1 MPAPAFLGGRDV
13 KTIRIALLAGVAL
26 ATLSPAL
33 SAAMAQQSAATRSTS
48 LSIPAGDLAGALD
61 QFSRQTGLQV
71 MADPALLSGKRTQG
85 VSGALAVPAGLRQL
99 LAGTGLDFQMDGETV
114 LLLRQTAGAIP
125 TAAPLPAGAQSTA
138 AAASPVLEEVIVTGF
153 KGSITRALDIKREAD
168 SIVDAISAEDI
179 GKFPSQNIAEALQ
192 RVPGISIVRD
202 RGEGLFVRVRG
213 LGANFQTTTLNGRS
227 AAVNE
232 NVRDSGQSGRQFRFD
247 TLPSELVSR
256 VDVIKSPTAALDEGA
271 IGGIVDVRTFRPL
284 DLKDT
289 EHAFSATLS
298 YPELADKLDTRF
310 SGLTSWRNE
319 ERTFG
324 VLLAAVYDQRSMRQ
338 DRAMNGG
345 WTYLP
350 AGIDTN
356 GDRVADS
363 GPIYRSAS
371 TRPTLEQEE
380 RERIGLSGAVQWFP
394 TPDIDINLDVA
405 YTDLDI
411 KYDELTYSADFNWAQ
426 LVPNTAVIRDGVLV
440 AGTVGASSQIGREQ
454 SELAHENL
462 QAGLNGT
469 FRFGD
474 GWTLTADTAY
484 SRAYS
489 DTPTPIRRS
498 RVLGPVGNVAFEYF
512 PAGDQVHNLR
522 FLTADLNSPA
532 TLPGRRLEW
541 RVNDSLDTEKAAQ
554 IDLERELEWGPVSA
568 VKAGVKY
575 RDRLRDYDRR
585 DLTITRDRNGRSIT
599 GTFYGPEYYETD
611 FLVDDFLGE
620 TGATLPRQW
629 VVPSGD
635 KFFELMDP
643 ALINQPL
650 ARADLR
656 NSYRITEKIKSA
668 YVMADLDSEVAG
680 LPVRGNAGVRVAG
693 TKQVSAGHADDG
705 RKADPVR
712 FEKDYTDILPSANL
726 AVDLTDDLVSRV
738 SVAKVITRP
747 SLADLA
753 PRLTLNSSDRIFT
766 AVGGNPNLE
775 PFEAWQ
781 YDATLEWY
789 FAPSSALIGGLFYK
803 DIGTFM
809 TTRKSTLVVD
819 GVDYELSARVNG
831 GDASIKGVEIAYQQT
846 FDMLPEPFDGLGMLA
861 NYTFTD
867 TKATYFDGTR
877 TIKDDLENVA
887 RHSFNLTGFYE
898 KGPVGIRLSYSW
910 RGDVLAQVG
919 TNGLENANDKA
930 FGSLDG
936 NVTWQINDN
945 LTLVAEAMNITD
957 EAQWQFVADDLFSR
971 YDYYGRTFS
980 LGLRAKF

>member
-1 MPAPAFLGGRDV
+1 MGVESV
-13 KTIRIALLAGVAL
+13 KNIRIGLLATVAML
-26 ATLSPAL
+26 ALSPAVQAQATKPAAA
-33 SAAMAQQSAATRSTS
+33 SAA

-71 MADPALLSGKRTQG
+71 MADPALLAGKRTQG
-85 VSGALAVPAGLRQL
+85 VSGTQAPQAGLRQL
-99 LAGTGLDFQMDGETV
+99 LSGTGLDFQLDGETV
-114 LLLRQTAGAIP
+114 LLQAGAAVKP
-125 TAAPLPAGAQSTA
+125 AAAVTSKPVQV
-138 AAASPVLEEVIVTGF
+138 AAASAAPAAEELEEVIVTGF
-153 KGSITRALDIKREAD
+153 KGSITRALDIKRQAD

-289 EHAFSATLS
+289 QHAFSATAS
-298 YPELADKLDTRF
+298 YPELADKLDARF

-319 ERTFG
+319 DRSFG
-324 VLLAAVYDQRSMRQ
+324 VLLAAVYDQRTMRQ
-338 DRAMNGG
+338 DRAMNGA

-350 AGIDTN
+350 NGIDTDGN
-356 GDRVADS
+356 GTLDS

-380 RERIGLSGAVQWFP
+380 RERVGLSGAVQWNP
-394 TPDIDINLDVA
+394 TSDISLNLDVA
-405 YTDLDI
+405 YTDLNI
-411 KYDELTYSADFNWAQ
+411 NYDELTYSADFDWTK
-426 LVPNTAVIRDGVLV
+426 LVPGTAVIKDGVLV
-440 AGTVGASSQIGREQ
+440 GGIVGASSQIGREQ
-454 SELAHENL
+454 SELEHKNL
-462 QAGLNGT
+462 QVGLNGEYL
-469 FRFGD
+469 FGD
-474 GWTLTADTAY
+474 GWKLTGDLAY
-484 SRAYS
+484 SRAVS

-498 RVLGPVGNVAFEYF
+498 RVQGTVGNVAFEYF
-512 PAGDQVHNLR
+512 PAGDQVHNLT
-522 FLTADLNSPA
+522 FLTADLTSPS

-541 RVNDSLDTEKAAQ
+541 RVNDSLDTEKSAQ
-554 IDLERELEWGPVSA
+554 IDLEKQVEWGPVSA
-568 VKAGVKY
+568 LQAGVKY
-575 RDRLRDYDRR
+575 RDRLRDYNRR
-585 DLTITRDRNGRSIT
+585 DLTITRDKNGKAIT
-599 GTFYGPEYYETD
+599 GTFYGAEYYESD

-620 TGATLPRQW
+620 SGGKLPTIW
-629 VVPSGD
+629 AVPNGD

-643 ALINQPL
+643 ALVNQPL

-656 NSYRITEKIKSA
+656 NSYNITETIKSA
-668 YVMADLDSEVAG
+668 YVMADLDSSLG
-680 LPVRGNAGVRVAG
+680 DMPLRGNVGVRLAQ
-693 TKQVSAGHADDG
+693 TNQVSSGHADDG
-705 RKADPVR
+705 KKAEPVR
-712 FEKDYTDILPSANL
+712 FEKDYTDVLPSANL
-726 AVDLTDDLVSRV
+726 ALDITDDLVSRL
-738 SVAKVITRP
+738 SAAKVITRP

-753 PRLTLNSSDRIFT
+753 PRLTLNSSDKIFT

-789 FAPSSALIGGLFYK
+789 FAPSSALIAGLFYK
-803 DIGTFM
+803 DISTFM

-831 GDASIKGVEIAYQQT
+831 GDASIKGVELAYQQT
-846 FDMLPEPFDGLGMLA
+846 FDMLPEPFDGLGLLA
-861 NYTFTD
+861 NYTYTD
-867 TKATYFDGTR
+867 TRATYFDGTR

-887 RHSFNLTGFYE
+887 KHSFNLTGFYE
-898 KGPVGIRLSYSW
+898 KGPIGLRLSYSW

-930 FGSLDG
+930 FGSLDA
-936 NVTWQINDN
+936 NITYQLTEN
-945 LTLVAEAMNITD
+945 LTLVAEAMNLTD

-971 YDYYGRTFS
+971 YDYYGRTFT
-980 LGLRAKF
+980 LGVRAKF

>member
-1 MPAPAFLGGRDV
+1 M
-13 KTIRIALLAGVAL
+13 KTVRIALLASVAL
-26 ATLSPAL
+26 ATLSHAPVVQ
-33 SAAMAQQSAATRSTS
+33 AQAQPAATRASFA
-48 LSIPAGDLAGALD
+48 IPAGDLAAALD
-61 QFSRQTGLQV
+61 LFSRQSGLQV

-85 VSGALAVPAGLRQL
+85 LSGALSARDGLTRL
-99 LAGTGLDFQMDGETV
+99 LSGTGLDFQLEGETV
-114 LLLRQTAGAIP
+114 LLRASG
-125 TAAPLPAGAQSTA
+125 PARPVA
-138 AAASPVLEEVIVTGF
+138 AAATQSAVSTGAAGGETLEEVIVTGF
-153 KGSITRALDIKREAD
+153 KGSITRALDIKRQAD

-284 DLKDT
+284 ELKDT
-289 EHAFSATLS
+289 QHAFSATAS
-298 YPELADKLDTRF
+298 YPELADKVDARF
-310 SGLTSWRNE
+310 SGLTSWRNDD
-319 ERTFG
+319 RTFG

-338 DRAMNGG
+338 DRVLNGG
-345 WTYLP
+345 WSYLP
-350 AGIDTN
+350 NGIDTDGN
-356 GDRVADS
+356 GTLDS

-371 TRPTLEQEE
+371 TRPTLEQED
-380 RERIGLSGAVQWFP
+380 RERIGLSGAVQWSP
-394 TPDIDINLDVA
+394 TEDIDLNLDVA
-405 YTDLDI
+405 YTKLDI

-426 LVPNTAVIRDGVLV
+426 LVPGTAVIRDGVLV

-454 SELAHENL
+454 SELEHENL
-462 QAGLNGT
+462 QVGLNGDY
-469 FRFGD
+469 RFGD
-474 GWTLTADTAY
+474 GWKLSGDLSY

-512 PAGDQVHNLR
+512 PAGEQVHNIQ

-554 IDLERELEWGPVSA
+554 IDLEKEVDWGIITA
-568 VKAGVKY
+568 LQGGVKY

-585 DLTITRDRNGRSIT
+585 DLTITRDRNGRPIT

-611 FLVDDFLGE
+611 FLVEDFLGKSD
-620 TGATLPRQW
+620 AILPREW
-629 VVPSGD
+629 VVPNGD

-643 ALINQPL
+643 ALIDQPL
-650 ARADLR
+650 ARGDLR

-668 YVMADLDSEVAG
+668 YAMADLESSLGDMD
-680 LPVRGNAGVRVAG
+680 LRGNVGVRVAQ
-693 TKQVSAGHADDG
+693 TNQVSAGHADNG
-705 RKADPVR
+705 RTAEPVR
-712 FEKDYTDILPSANL
+712 FEKDYTDVLPSANFAL
-726 AVDLTDDLVSRV
+726 DITDDLVSRV

-789 FAPSSALIGGLFYK
+789 FAPSSALIGGIFYK

-809 TTRKSTLVVD
+809 TTRKSTLLVD
-819 GVDYELSARVNG
+819 GVDYELSSRVNG
-831 GDASIKGVEIAYQQT
+831 GDASIMGVELAYQQT
-846 FDMLPEPFDGLGMLA
+846 FDMLPEPFDGLGLLA
-861 NYTFTD
+861 NYTYTD
-867 TKATYFDGTR
+867 TEATYFDGDVV
-877 TIKDDLENVA
+877 IEDDLENVA
-887 RHSFNLTGFYE
+887 KHSFNLTGFYE
-898 KGPVGIRLSYSW
+898 KGPIGVRLSYSW

-936 NVTWQINDN
+936 NITYQLTDN
-945 LTLVAEAMNITD
+945 VTLVAEAMNITN
-957 EAQWQFVADDLFSR
+957 ESQWQFVADDLFSR
-971 YDYYGRTFS
+971 YDHYGRTFS
-980 LGLRAKF
+980 LGVRAKF

>member
-1 MPAPAFLGGRDV
+1 M
-13 KTIRIALLAGVAL
+13 KTIRIALLASVAL
-26 ATLSPAL
+26 AALAPAPMAL
-33 SAAMAQQSAATRSTS
+33 AQARPAAASTS
-48 LSIPAGDLAGALD
+48 FAIPAGDLAQALD
-61 QFSRQTGLQV
+61 LFSRQSGLQV
-71 MADPALLSGKRTQG
+71 MADPALLSGKRTGG
-85 VSGALAVPAGLRQL
+85 VSGALAPRDGLARL
-99 LAGTGLDFQMDGETV
+99 LSGSGLDFQIEGETV
-114 LLLRQTAGAIP
+114 LLVQGRAAAARPVAMAGG
-125 TAAPLPAGAQSTA
+125 AATA
-138 AAASPVLEEVIVTGF
+138 AATAPTETLDEVIVTGF

-256 VDVIKSPTAALDEGA
+256 VDVVKSPTAAMDEGA

-284 DLKDT
+284 ELKDT
-289 EHAFSATLS
+289 SHAFSATMS
-298 YPELADKLDTRF
+298 YPELADKVDARF

-345 WTYLP
+345 WTFLP
-350 AGIDTN
+350 NGIDTDGN
-356 GDRVADS
+356 GSLDS

-380 RERIGLSGAVQWFP
+380 RERIGLSGAVQWSP
-394 TPDIDINLDVA
+394 TADIDLNLDVA

-426 LVPNTAVIRDGVLV
+426 LVPGTAVIRDGVLV

-454 SELAHENL
+454 SDLRHENL
-462 QAGLNGT
+462 QVGLNGEY
-469 FRFGD
+469 RFGE
-474 GWTLTADTAY
+474 GWKLTGDLSY

-498 RVLGPVGNVAFEYF
+498 RVLGPVGTVAFEYF
-512 PAGDQVHNLR
+512 PAGDQVHNIR
-522 FLTADLNSPA
+522 FLTADLNSPS

-541 RVNDSLDTEKAAQ
+541 RVNDSLDTEKAVQA
-554 IDLERELEWGPVSA
+554 DLEKELDWGPVTA
-568 VKAGVKY
+568 LKAGVKY

-585 DLTITRDRNGRSIT
+585 DLTITRDRNGRAIT

-620 TGATLPRQW
+620 SGATLPREW
-629 VVPSGD
+629 LVPNGD

-643 ALINQPL
+643 ALVNQPL
-650 ARADLR
+650 TRADLR
-656 NSYRITEKIKSA
+656 NSYRITEKITSGYA
-668 YVMADLDSEVAG
+668 MANLRSEIADMP
-680 LPVRGNAGVRVAG
+680 LRGNVGVRVAQ
-693 TKQVSAGHADDG
+693 TNQVSAGHADDG
-705 RKADPVR
+705 RTAEPVR
-712 FEKDYTDILPSANL
+712 FEKDYTDILPSANFAL
-726 AVDLTDDLVSRV
+726 DITDELVSRL

-789 FAPSSALIGGLFYK
+789 FAPSSALIAGLFYK
-803 DIGTFM
+803 DINTFM

-819 GVDYELSARVNG
+819 GVDYELSSRVNG
-831 GDASIKGVEIAYQQT
+831 GDASIKGVELAYQQT
-846 FDMLPEPFDGLGMLA
+846 FDMLPEPFDGLGLLA

-867 TKATYFDGTR
+867 TQATYFDGDTV
-877 TIKDDLENVA
+877 IKDDLENVA
-887 RHSFNLTGFYE
+887 KHSFNLTGFYE
-898 KGPVGIRLSYSW
+898 KGPIGVRLSYSW

-936 NVTWQINDN
+936 NITYQVSENI
-945 LTLVAEAMNITD
+945 TLVAEAMNITD
-957 EAQWQFVADDLFSR
+957 KAQWQYVADDLFSR

-980 LGLRAKF
+980 LGMRAKF

>member
-1 MPAPAFLGGRDV
+1 M
-13 KTIRIALLAGVAL
+13 KNIRIGLLATVALLA
-26 ATLSPAL
+26 LSPTVQAQAAKPAAA
-33 SAAMAQQSAATRSTS
+33 SAA

-71 MADPALLSGKRTQG
+71 MADPALLAGKRTPG
-85 VSGALAVPAGLRQL
+85 VSGTQAPQAGLRQL
-99 LAGTGLDFQMDGETV
+99 LSGTGLDFQLDGETV
-114 LLLRQTAGAIP
+114 LLRAGVTVKP
-125 TAAPLPAGAQSTA
+125 AAAAATSLPVQTA
-138 AAASPVLEEVIVTGF
+138 AASAAPAATETLEEVIVTGF

-192 RVPGISIVRD
+192 RVPGVSIVRD

-271 IGGIVDVRTFRPL
+271 IGGIVNVRTFRPL

-289 EHAFSATLS
+289 QHAFSATAS
-298 YPELADKLDTRF
+298 YPELADTVDARF

-319 ERTFG
+319 DRSFG
-324 VLLAAVYDQRSMRQ
+324 VLLAAVYDQRTMRQ
-338 DRAMNGG
+338 DRALNGE
-345 WTYLP
+345 WSLVR

-356 GDRVADS
+356 GDKLPDT

-380 RERIGLSGAVQWFP
+380 RERVGLSGAVQWSP
-394 TPDIDINLDVA
+394 SADININLDVA
-405 YTDLDI
+405 YTDLNI
-411 KYDELTYSADFNWAQ
+411 NYDELTYSADFDWSK
-426 LVPNTAVIRDGVLV
+426 LVPGTAVIKDGVLV
-440 AGTVGASSQIGREQ
+440 GGVVGTSTQIGREQ
-454 SELAHENL
+454 SELAHKNL
-462 QAGLNGT
+462 QVGLNGEYL
-469 FRFGD
+469 FGD
-474 GWTLTADTAY
+474 GWKLTGDLAY
-484 SRAYS
+484 SRAVS

-512 PAGDQVHNLR
+512 PAGDKLHNLS
-522 FLTADLNSPA
+522 FLTANLNSPS

-554 IDLERELEWGPVSA
+554 IDLEKQVEWGPISA
-568 VKAGVKY
+568 LQAGVKY
-575 RDRLRDYDRR
+575 RDRLRDYNRR
-585 DLTITRDRNGRSIT
+585 DLTITRDRNGKSIT
-599 GTFYGPEYYETD
+599 GTFYGAEYYETG

-620 TGATLPRQW
+620 SGGTLPTTW
-629 VVPSGD
+629 VVPNGD

-643 ALINQPL
+643 TLINQPL

-656 NSYRITEKIKSA
+656 NSYKITETIKSA
-668 YVMADLDSEVAG
+668 YLLADLDSALG
-680 LPVRGNAGVRVAG
+680 DMPLRGNVGVRVAQ
-693 TKQVSAGHADDG
+693 TNQVSSGHADDG
-705 RKADPVR
+705 KKAEPVR
-712 FEKDYTDILPSANL
+712 FEKDYTDVLPSANL
-726 AVDLTDDLVSRV
+726 ALDISDDLVSRL

-753 PRLTLNSSDRIFT
+753 PRLTLNSSGTILT
-766 AVGGNPNLE
+766 AVGGNPRLE

-789 FAPSSALIGGLFYK
+789 FAPSSALIAGLFYK

-819 GVDYELSARVNG
+819 GVNYELSARVNG
-831 GDASIKGVEIAYQQT
+831 GDASIKGAELAYQQT
-846 FDMLPEPFDGLGMLA
+846 FDMLPEPFDGLGLLA
-861 NYTFTD
+861 NYTYTD
-867 TKATYFDGTR
+867 TRATYFDGTR

-887 RHSFNLTGFYE
+887 KHSVNLTGFYE
-898 KGPVGIRLSYSW
+898 KGPIGLRLSYSW

-919 TNGLENANDKA
+919 TNGLESANDKA
-930 FGSLDG
+930 FGSLDA
-936 NVTWQINDN
+936 NITYQLTDN
-945 LTLVAEAMNITD
+945 LTLVAEAINLTD

-971 YDYYGRTFS
+971 YDYYGRTFT